1 LGSVFSIKINE
12 TIYEVEVGNISE
24 SPVIVNIGEE
34 QFEIEF
40 EEHGVKGIK
49 SAPSTLEK
57 PDIKPISKEKGTSLG
72 GTKVV
77 TSPMPGKVL
86 KINVKVGDSV
96 GSQEVVCIIEAMKME
111 QFIKAGY
118 DGVVESVQVE
128 IGQNV
133 NNGTVVLTLA
143 G

>member
-1 LGSVFSIKINE
+1 
-12 TIYEVEVGNISE
+12 
-24 SPVIVNIGEE
+24 
-34 QFEIEF
+34 
-40 EEHGVKGIK
+40 
-49 SAPSTLEK
+49 
-57 PDIKPISKEKGTSLG
+57 
-72 GTKVV
+72 
-77 TSPMPGKVL
+77 
-86 KINVKVGDSV
+86 
-96 GSQEVVCIIEAMKME
+96 ME